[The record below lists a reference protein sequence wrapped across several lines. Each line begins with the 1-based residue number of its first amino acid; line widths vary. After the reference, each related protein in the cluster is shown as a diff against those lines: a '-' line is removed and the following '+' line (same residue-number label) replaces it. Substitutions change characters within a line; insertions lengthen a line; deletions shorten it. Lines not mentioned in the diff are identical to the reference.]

1 MDSEGNINQL
11 NFDNKNIYFAQY
23 EKPNKVKKRDSFS
36 LSFWNFWTIQEG
48 GKAKEKICKTQCK
61 FYNIYLL

>member
-36 LSFWNFWTIQEG
+36 LSF
-48 GKAKEKICKTQCK
+48 
-61 FYNIYLL
+61 